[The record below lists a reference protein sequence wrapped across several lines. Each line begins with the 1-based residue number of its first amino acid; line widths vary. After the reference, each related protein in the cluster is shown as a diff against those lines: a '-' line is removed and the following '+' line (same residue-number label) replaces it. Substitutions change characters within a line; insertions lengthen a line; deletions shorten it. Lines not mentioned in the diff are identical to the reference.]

1 MWRDTKKY
9 QSWNGP
15 FYGEK
20 EGKLIKKMEHINT
33 KHLIKETNEEHKQDE
48 YMEGN
53 ASPNKTQRVSDDK
66 K

>member
-1 MWRDTKKY
+1 
-9 QSWNGP
+9 
-15 FYGEK
+15 
-20 EGKLIKKMEHINT
+20 MEHINT